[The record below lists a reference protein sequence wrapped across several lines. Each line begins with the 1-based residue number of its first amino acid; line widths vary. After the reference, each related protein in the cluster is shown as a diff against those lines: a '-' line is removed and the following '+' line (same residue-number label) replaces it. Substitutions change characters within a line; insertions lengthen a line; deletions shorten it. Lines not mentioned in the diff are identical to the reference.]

1 MLSAKHKRDIVRQA
15 ISRGFPL
22 EQIPLPKL
30 VGDVDRY
37 IQSGLLNPKDK
48 LYQFV
53 PEEFKL

>member
-1 MLSAKHKRDIVRQA
+1 MLSAKQKRDIVRKA
-15 ISRGFPL
+15 IGSGFPL

-30 VGDVDRY
+30 VGDVDKY

-53 PEEFKL
+53 PEEFKP